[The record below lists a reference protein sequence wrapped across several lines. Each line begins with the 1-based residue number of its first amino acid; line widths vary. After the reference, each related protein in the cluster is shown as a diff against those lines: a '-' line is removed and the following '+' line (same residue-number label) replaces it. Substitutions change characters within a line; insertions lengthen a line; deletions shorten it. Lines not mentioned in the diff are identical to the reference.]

1 MSRDINLP
9 SVVSVLPKN
18 QQQWINDFMINDLKR
33 AKISDPAPSPG
44 SNVRGFCG
52 RTLAGAMMAS
62 EARRKGD
69 MRTFA
74 QVDSLLRRS
83 DPDAAS
89 SMIETGL
96 MEIKAFSAAT
106 DVAHDAGLGNVSK
119 AVDYAVVKAVSE
131 NNPSVRRAMS
141 EAGSMPRLDP
151 MLIQALIDMHK
162 GLPGYFP
169 EYYRRRTNAG
179 IAIRAIIP
187 KTKIG
192 MERRTHDKEEARE
205 IAFVPSDKYYFSPE
219 INIYDNK
226 VMIASWREKLGIII
240 ESNEIAD
247 AMKKIYELAW
257 AEAKRLDKE
266 I

>member
-151 MLIQALIDMHK
+151 MLIQALIDMPVNRIVLLTEVEAVEKAMMLMSFAASLYVKYFGVLLHLAESTFKEWDTYARPVSTFWDLFRK
-162 GLPGYFP
+162 GYVVLGTAF
-169 EYYRRRTNAG
+169 EST
-179 IAIRAIIP
+179 
-187 KTKIG
+187 
-192 MERRTHDKEEARE
+192 DRE
-205 IAFVPSDKYYFSPE
+205 
-219 INIYDNK
+219 
-226 VMIASWREKLGIII
+226 
-240 ESNEIAD
+240 
-247 AMKKIYELAW
+247 
-257 AEAKRLDKE
+257 AEATPYVCAKLRNDDTSKGGMSLLE